1 MRVKKHLMR
10 FVSQETDREK
20 RLGAARG
27 EDAEFNALMPPDR
40 LTALFVL
47 SHDRDEAV
55 ARAASETMA
64 GLDEGFV
71 IEALGERLDEAVLQD
86 IFTRF
91 RDCGAVLSAMAA
103 NEGVDQALGKRIR
116 EAMGQEGQGAA
127 GGAPTTQEGAAIDVE
142 EPQPRHMSAYQTI
155 CNMTAGEKIKLAH
168 TGDKTIRGILIKDKN
183 RVVALAV
190 LKNPKLTEQ
199 EVVMTVSSTSVSE
212 EIIREIAR
220 SRQWMKSYNV
230 KCAMIFNPHTPLSF
244 SLKLVDHLRERE
256 LKQLAKSKGVPGALV
271 NAAARKLKLR
281 NRQ

>member
-1 MRVKKHLMR
+1 MRVKKHLLR
-10 FVSQETDREK
+10 FVSPGTDREK

-27 EDAEFNALMPPDR
+27 EDAEFNALMPADR

-47 SHDRDEAV
+47 AHDRDEAV
-55 ARAASETMA
+55 ARAAAETMA
-64 GLDEGFV
+64 GLDESSV
-71 IEALGERLDEAVLQD
+71 IEALSGRLDAAVLQD

-91 RDCGAVLSAMAA
+91 SDSGAVLSAMVA
-103 NEGVDQALGKRIR
+103 NEGVDQALGQRLR
-116 EAMGQEGQGAA
+116 EAMDRDEQSA
-127 GGAPTTQEGAAIDVE
+127 GGPASAGEGEALDEE

-168 TGDKTIRGILIKDKN
+168 TGDKSIRSILIKDKN

-271 NAAARKLKLR
+271 NAAARKLKMR